1 MMLINTPVEEHN
13 GVYVKREDL
22 AVNGPTA
29 PPFSKMRGVLA
40 HLTKLRDTGTVTV
53 GYAESAISMA
63 GWGLA
68 WTAMQLG
75 LKAVIFCPIYK
86 CDHPYLEVLRKHRK
100 WWERCGAEIVPMP
113 AGRTKIIYYQ
123 GRKWLEENRPKN
135 SVMLPIG
142 MSFPETVEATE
153 KEYLWTLKEYDLK
166 PKNVVLCVGSGTI
179 AAGVARGIAESNLKT
194 NLWGILTRDGSV
206 PEKLRYMEKLAGFS
220 LSGTGMLAQSSPVS
234 LTLLPSGFEY
244 TQKCH
249 CSVPFSC
256 NPYYD
261 AKAWEWLMSKKGFL
275 PELHKKSILFWNIGA

>member
-1 MMLINTPVEEHN
+1 MLIHTPVEKYS
-13 GVYVKREDL
+13 GIYVKREDM
-22 AVNGPTA
+22 AVNDPTA

-40 HLTKLRDTGTVTV
+40 HLTSLRDSGVKVV

-68 WTAMQLG
+68 WTAMQLK
-75 LKAVIFCPIYK
+75 LKAVIFAPVYK

-123 GRKWLEENRPKN
+123 GRKWMEENYPEG
-135 SVMLPIG
+135 VMLPIG
-142 MSFPETVEATE
+142 MSFPETVDATAA
-153 KEYLWTLKEYDLK
+153 EYIWTLKEYKLQ

-194 NLWGILTRDGSV
+194 KLWGILTRDGSV
-206 PEKLRYMEKLAGFS
+206 PEKLRYMEKLAGFP
-220 LSGTGMLAQSSPVS
+220 LSSEGMLGTFSSASV
-234 LTLLPSGFEY
+234 TLLSSGFEY
-244 TQKCH
+244 TQK
-249 CSVPFSC
+249 SKIVVPFPC

-261 AKAWEWLMSKKGFL
+261 AKAWEWLVSR
-275 PELHKKSILFWNIGA
+275 KSTYEEFNRKQTLFWNIGA